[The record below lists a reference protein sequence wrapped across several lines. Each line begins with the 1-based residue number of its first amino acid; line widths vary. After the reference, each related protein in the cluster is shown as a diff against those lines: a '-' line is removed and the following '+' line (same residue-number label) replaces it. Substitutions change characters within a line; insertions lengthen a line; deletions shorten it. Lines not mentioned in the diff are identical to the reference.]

1 MYLEDSILSLHSS
14 ASSVVTQGTHDL
26 TFLLFAMRRE
36 LVLTAQL
43 LGLTIHTPVIIPQQV
58 QSILTQY
65 LAIRATGINIFEP
78 N

>member
-14 ASSVVTQGTHDL
+14 ASSVVTQGTHDF

-43 LGLTIHTPVIIPQQV
+43 LGLTIIIIPQQV